1 MYIESLIS
9 GENGN
14 QAGGLPSSVAD
25 LWKVPILSRPPISGT
40 GHRILAN
47 AENYGNQR
55 RSCDLSGSTG
65 KLLDAAQTSSSSP
78 QNSNLNQKDS
88 DVKTDVNRNVTSN
101 NNVQEHGSD
110 KNHNKVNN
118 KSAAK
123 KYHKKV
129 GIDLSTLFFRILLVL
144 RK

>member
-55 RSCDLSGSTG
+55 RSCDSSGSTG

-101 NNVQEHGSD
+101 NNVQEHGSN

-129 GIDLSTLFFRILLVL
+129 GIDLSYLFYRIRLAL